1 MCRATD
7 DSRKLRYRR
16 YFDVVYSSCWCRVH
30 GILNESRSLP
40 AFFFPPSTVDV
51 SHMSTLPTVFWKQS
65 HVCPWTRI
73 YEQPRSFQAYI
84 ARAGAWPFLSPFLP
98 FAATVDR
105 FFFFAARHSTERNK
119 ECRTLTST
127 GVKRYT
133 RLFIALCQYL
143 CQNYIFVFIIRI
155 TKLVLVTD
163 HVYISILFLH
173 LHLITFTKESLVG
186 IPYRKF

>member
-1 MCRATD
+1 M
-7 DSRKLRYRR
+7 
-16 YFDVVYSSCWCRVH
+16 SSSWNFERVP
-30 GILNESRSLP
+30 LFAR
-40 AFFFPPSTVDV
+40 FFFSPSTVDV

-105 FFFFAARHSTERNK
+105 FFFFLPLVIPQSETRSVEHWLLPGSNDTLDFSSLYVNIYVRIIYLFSLYVLRN
-119 ECRTLTST
+119 
-127 GVKRYT
+127 
-133 RLFIALCQYL
+133 LFSSL
-143 CQNYIFVFIIRI
+143 
-155 TKLVLVTD
+155 D

-186 IPYRKF
+186 ISYRKFSFSMQN

>member
-1 MCRATD
+1 M
-7 DSRKLRYRR
+7 
-16 YFDVVYSSCWCRVH
+16 SSSWNFERVP
-30 GILNESRSLP
+30 LFAR
-40 AFFFPPSTVDV
+40 FFFSPSTVDV

-155 TKLVLVTD
+155 TKLVLVTWSCI
-163 HVYISILFLH
+163 YKYTFP
-173 LHLITFTKESLVG
+173 TFTFNYLHERISCRNLL
-186 IPYRKF
+186 P

>member
-105 FFFFAARHSTERNK
+105 FFFFCRSSFHRAKQGVSNTDFYRGQTIHSTFHRFMSIFMSELYI
-119 ECRTLTST
+119 CFH
-127 GVKRYT
+127 YT
-133 RLFIALCQYL
+133 YYETCSRHWS
-143 CQNYIFVFIIRI
+143 RI
-155 TKLVLVTD
+155 YK
-163 HVYISILFLH
+163 YILFLH
-173 LHLITFTKESLVG
+173 LHLITFTKERISCRNPL
-186 IPYRKF
+186 P